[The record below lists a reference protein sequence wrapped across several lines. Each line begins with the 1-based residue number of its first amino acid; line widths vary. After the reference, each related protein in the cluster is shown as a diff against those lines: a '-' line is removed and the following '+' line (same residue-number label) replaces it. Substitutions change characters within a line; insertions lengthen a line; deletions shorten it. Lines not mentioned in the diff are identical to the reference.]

1 MTSRSDPSLPDRS
14 RDGIA
19 VALLLLL
26 FLVQWA
32 GFVFR
37 DRMFYFRDL
46 SFFSAPLL
54 VEVAQQ
60 WKTGHFPAW
69 NPHLACGAPL
79 AANPNAGV
87 FLPDAVLVPLFGGW
101 LEGVKILLLARL
113 LFVSLAA
120 YAALRATRISP
131 AGAWLAAAAVSLSG
145 PVATTLSSFP
155 AHLFGA
161 IVFLPLAAAGAR
173 LSDGSAGRNTFAASA
188 LLFALAI
195 LSGSPEIAVQAA
207 ILYLICSAARPWLRS
222 LGRAVLAL
230 FCGTLIAAPL
240 LVPAAGL
247 YPRTPRGLG
256 WRLSTAPGFLSF
268 SPARLVEFLWP
279 GVLGDP
285 AAAEAHA
292 YWGRSISNG
301 STPYLLSVAVG
312 LLPWAL
318 LPLALRRPFG
328 RRLAITAGLFML
340 LSFGGFLPGAEHL
353 LHLPPFTTLRY
364 PEKWQLGATL
374 CLAALAGVGLDEL
387 RRIAFRNVSLPRAVA
402 WAALALSAALGAAVR
417 FAPETVLRAMRA
429 TGLLEANFPANA
441 EDSVRRALEREALY
455 GILVAAALLAILWL
469 SKRPRL
475 APALPALLIGLLVAE
490 RLPRVIGSVPAT
502 SLAWFRAQRRVV
514 APVLLQQQ
522 DGRFFYDR
530 EATNEVEAFRPFT
543 GTLFGLSYAG
553 NTDVDQFSDARSR
566 GIAETTQRL
575 SFSDP
580 RKVSLLRLANVRV
593 VDTDDPAAAGRPELE
608 LFGEGSRGRRFYRL
622 KDSAPARLF
631 FRTAGF
637 SAPGQ
642 VLGGMLMETFPL
654 EEAAAVEGNSA
665 ASPRTGRH
673 AVGAL
678 EWLAPDEFELDFE
691 TQQPAWLQLA
701 VTFDPNWKLEIDGNP
716 VVEAPSDLA
725 YLGLAVPPGR
735 HRLHAKYSDPRFL
748 AGGAIA
754 VATLAGLALVARR
767 RPPAPTIG

>member
-1 MTSRSDPSLPDRS
+1 ML
-14 RDGIA
+14 
-19 VALLLLL
+19 
-26 FLVQWA
+26 
-32 GFVFR
+32 R

-60 WKTGHFPAW
+60 WRSGHFPAW
-69 NPHLACGAPL
+69 NPHLAGGAPL

-87 FLPDAVLVPLFGGW
+87 FLPDSLLVAIFGGW

-113 LFVSLAA
+113 LLMPLAA
-120 YAALRATRISP
+120 YAAMRAVRIGP
-131 AGAWLAAAAVSLSG
+131 TGAWLTAAAVSLSG
-145 PVATTLSSFP
+145 PVGTTLSSFP
-155 AHLFGA
+155 PHLFGA
-161 IVFLPLAAAGAR
+161 IVFLPMAAAGAR
-173 LSDGSAGRNTFAASA
+173 LSEGPPGGNVFAGAA

-195 LSGSPEIAVQAA
+195 LSGSPEIAVQVA
-207 ILYLICSAARPWLRS
+207 ILFVICSAAKPWPRN

-230 FCGTLIAAPL
+230 MCGTLIAAPL

-285 AAAEAHA
+285 AAAEPLT
-292 YWGRSISNG
+292 YWGGGISNG

-328 RRLAITAGLFML
+328 RRLAVTAGLFMV
-340 LSFGGFLPGAEHL
+340 LSFGGFLPGAGHL
-353 LHLPPFTTLRY
+353 LRLPPFTTLRY

-387 RRIAFRNVSLPRAVA
+387 RRGALRNIAVPRAIA
-402 WAALALSAALGAAVR
+402 WAALALSATLGATIVAS
-417 FAPETVLRAMRA
+417 PGSVLRAMRS
-429 TGLLEANFPANA
+429 TGLLESSFPPTA
-441 EDSVRRALEREALY
+441 EVSVRRALAHEALF
-455 GILVAAALLAILWL
+455 GVATAAALLAILWL
-469 SKRPRL
+469 SGRPRL
-475 APALPALLIGLLVAE
+475 APAVPALLIGLLVTE
-490 RLPRVIGSVPAT
+490 RLPRVVGSVPAT

-514 APVLLQQQ
+514 APVLLQQR
-522 DGRFFYDR
+522 DGRFYYDH
-530 EATNEVEAFRPFT
+530 EATNEVDPFRAFT

-566 GIAETTQRL
+566 GLAETTQRL

-580 RKVSLLRLANVRV
+580 RKVSLLRLADVRV
-593 VDTDDPAAAGRPELE
+593 VDTADPAAAGRPELE
-608 LFGEGSRGRRFYRL
+608 LLGEGSGARRFYRL

-631 FRTAGF
+631 FRTAGV
-637 SAPGQ
+637 SDPGQ
-642 VLGGMLMETFPL
+642 ALGGMLTETFPID
-654 EEAAAVEGNSA
+654 EVAAVEGEAVAPSA
-665 ASPRTGRH
+665 PGRH

-678 EWLAPDEFELDFE
+678 EWLAPDEFELDVE
-691 TQQPAWLQLA
+691 TEHPAWLQLS
-701 VTFDPNWKLEIDGNP
+701 VTFDPNWKLELDGNP
-716 VVEAPSDLA
+716 ISAAPSDLA
-725 YLGLAVPPGR
+725 FLGLPVPAGR
-735 HRLHAKYSDPRFL
+735 HKLHGKYSDPRFL

-754 VATLAGLALVARR
+754 VVTLAGLALSARR
-767 RPPAPTIG
+767 RSAAPTIG